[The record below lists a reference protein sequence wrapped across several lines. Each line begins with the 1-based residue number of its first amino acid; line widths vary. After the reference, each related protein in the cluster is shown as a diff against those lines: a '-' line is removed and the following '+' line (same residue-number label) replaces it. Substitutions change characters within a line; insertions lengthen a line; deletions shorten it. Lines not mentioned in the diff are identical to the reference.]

1 MRQMIE
7 IPPSKIKVGKFDQ
20 RLSKND
26 EEVVDL
32 AASIKRIGVIE
43 PLVVSCRAGV
53 YHLIAGHR
61 RLRASKE
68 ARLKKVPCIVED
80 RKMAV
85 QSEVAIAENFF
96 RRDMSPVE
104 MAAMI
109 VDYKKRMKLT
119 LEKIAQ
125 ILHKSLRWVQG
136 IVAIADWPPDVQVA
150 VHNHQITT
158 NAASNLAVI
167 GDKKYRVFLLRN
179 AIEQGATARTTAAWL
194 QEYKS
199 RQPMEEAINAEP
211 VSGRPPPQPATP
223 HAPCFCCGCGFPANQ
238 MSHVPVCGDC
248 IETMRTAGAASR

>member
-1 MRQMIE
+1 MREIIE
-7 IPPSKIKVGKFDQ
+7 IPPSKIKVGKFDM

-43 PLVVSCRAGV
+43 PLVVSEKSGKFF
-53 YHLIAGHR
+53 LIAGHR

-104 MAAMI
+104 MASMI
-109 VDYKKRMKLT
+109 VDYRKRKNLT
-119 LEKIAQ
+119 FEQIGK
-125 ILHKSLRWVQG
+125 ILHKTDRWVKG
-136 IVAIADWPPDVQVA
+136 IVAIADWPADVQLA
-150 VHNHQITT
+150 VHNSQITT

-167 GDKKYRVFLLRN
+167 GDKKYRLFLLRN

-194 QEYKS
+194 QEYNS
-199 RQPMEEAINAEP
+199 RKPMEEAVTAEP
-211 VSGRPPPQPATP
+211 GTASPLKSPAVPQ
-223 HAPCFCCGCGFPANQ
+223 APCFCCAHNFPANQ

-248 IETMRTAGAASR
+248 VETIRKAGMS